1 MAGMGV
7 PRLVVG
13 KILNHVEPGVTSVYD
28 RYSYDREKRKALN
41 AWGARLSS
49 IIEAKQKT
57 SETGNRSLPG
67 ESRGAG
73 I

>member
-28 RYSYDREKRKALN
+28 RYSCDKEKREALN

-49 IIEAKQKT
+49 IIEAKPILAKH
-57 SETGNRSLPG
+57 
-67 ESRGAG
+67 
-73 I
+73 